1 MVELEYFF
9 VEKVYVDD
17 DYKVSYKYVI
27 GSLFLLF
34 LVEGFKDILF
44 NDMCIIEYEVKFWV
58 VLKFDFFLNWYLKVL
73 MLELCLIVFINSS
86 YFVGEILFVK

>member
-1 MVELEYFF
+1 MVELEYFL

-27 GSLFLLF
+27 GSLFFLI

-44 NDMCIIEYEVKFWV
+44 NDMCII
-58 VLKFDFFLNWYLKVL
+58 
-73 MLELCLIVFINSS
+73 
-86 YFVGEILFVK
+86 